1 MARKPVTTRKNSI
14 HTRQRADLELKPRCD
29 KSHTKTQCVSY
40 YITLVF
46 DRTLGM
52 ITAASTQAL
61 I

>member
-1 MARKPVTTRKNSI
+1 MAHKHVTTINSAVNTGARKG
-14 HTRQRADLELKPRCD
+14 LESKFRCD
-29 KSHTKTQCVSY
+29 KSHTKTQGEPY

-52 ITAASTQAL
+52 ITAASMQAL